1 MDYNKLIFK
10 IKKNK
15 YQNYL
20 NLNKNFYISYI
31 VSRLDAIDKLENKK
45 ILSSKKFLKP
55 GKNKIFHT
63 FSNLYLMFDKFKK
76 TYYLTENDLNTI
88 FILYKKFETNL
99 ILRESYSKNFF
110 KVSKRETNLSA
121 YILLG
126 FFIKKLKNINS
137 IQKINA
143 LIKINDHLILNEF
156 NPGEYRIKKVFIKNI
171 NYEIAKIHKLN

>member
-1 MDYNKLIFK
+1 MNYNKLLFK

-31 VSRLDAIDKLENKK
+31 ASRLDAINKLENKK
-45 ILSSKKFLKP
+45 VSSLKKFLKP

-63 FSNLYLMFDKFKK
+63 FNNLYLMFDRFNKTSFLTKK
-76 TYYLTENDLNTI
+76 DLNTI
-88 FILYKKFETNL
+88 FTLYKKFESNL
-99 ILRESYSKNFF
+99 ILRESYNKNFI
-110 KVSKRETNLSA
+110 KISKRETNLNA

-137 IQKINA
+137 IQIINV
-143 LIKINDHLILNEF
+143 LIKINDHLILNKF
-156 NPGEYRIKKVFIKNI
+156 YPNEYRIKRVFIQNI
-171 NYEIAKIHKLN
+171 NYEIKKIRKLN